1 MPIWAPFSKGHGAP
15 HRVREVPR
23 AVGSGGA
30 TWACSNNGGYEMKKY
45 GVYSVTTAGLNL
57 FSSHY
62 KKSVAD
68 RNAAKRSA
76 AGFPCVVRPVGK

>member
-1 MPIWAPFSKGHGAP
+1 
-15 HRVREVPR
+15 
-23 AVGSGGA
+23 
-30 TWACSNNGGYEMKKY
+30 MKKY

-68 RNAAKRSA
+68 RNAAKRSS
-76 AGFPCVVRPVGK
+76 AGFPCVVRPMGK